1 MMLIITNTEIATSW
15 HMPPCRNEQTSVY
28 DKMRNCMSPMRQN
41 EETPA
46 AELRQNVGTVF
57 NYDILRNPY
66 YGREGKENKR

>member
-1 MMLIITNTEIATSW
+1 MMLIMTIAEISTSW
-15 HMPPCRNEQTSVY
+15 HLLPYRNEQTSVY